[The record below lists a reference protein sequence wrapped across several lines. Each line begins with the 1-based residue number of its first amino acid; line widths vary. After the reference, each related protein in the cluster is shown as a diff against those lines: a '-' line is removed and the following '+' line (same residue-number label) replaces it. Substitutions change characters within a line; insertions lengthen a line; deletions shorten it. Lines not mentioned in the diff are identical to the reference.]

1 MVMKRLAILE
11 EEKNAADKILEEEYQ
26 RRLDNEGKYYLE
38 KRRVL
43 EEAIA
48 DIQEDVYGGMVGR
61 TGIGEEGEREEAHRD
76 GGDVPETP
84 QTIGEFSSHLRE
96 CPSSNVLQLKSPRLF
111 RSRCSATRQ
120 GGALGYRSEWM
131 ALKWNCGTSVQSCE
145 THSQMGGKM
154 R

>member
-61 TGIGEEGEREEAHRD
+61 TGIGEDGEREEAHRD
-76 GGDVPETP
+76 GGDVT
-84 QTIGEFSSHLRE
+84 EFT
-96 CPSSNVLQLKSPRLF
+96 
-111 RSRCSATRQ
+111 A
-120 GGALGYRSEWM
+120 
-131 ALKWNCGTSVQSCE
+131 
-145 THSQMGGKM
+145 
-154 R
+154 